1 MTCHMA
7 EGKGNKRL
15 PLDGVSAKL
24 KAPDDASGSRRPRE
38 MTAKLATKPV
48 VPMMKIELKDPE
60 VDALVAYV
68 ISF

>member
-24 KAPDDASGSRRPRE
+24 KAPDIRKWITSPAE

-60 VDALVAYV
+60 VATR
-68 ISF
+68 SWPTS